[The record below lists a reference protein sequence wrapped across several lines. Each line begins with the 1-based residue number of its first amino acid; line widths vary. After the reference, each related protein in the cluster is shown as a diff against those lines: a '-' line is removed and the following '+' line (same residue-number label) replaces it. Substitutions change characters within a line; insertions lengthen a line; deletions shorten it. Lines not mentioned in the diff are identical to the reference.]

1 MRRTYHVV
9 RLTECPYPIGPWLVV
24 GESTDDPWEWVVL
37 SEHDTRRAA
46 NIQAR
51 TWMDR
56 AQRMEAKK

>member
-1 MRRTYHVV
+1 MSRRYLIV

-24 GESTDDPWEWVVL
+24 GESTEDPWEWVVI

-46 NIQAR
+46 SIQAR

-56 AQRMEAKK
+56 AHAIESK